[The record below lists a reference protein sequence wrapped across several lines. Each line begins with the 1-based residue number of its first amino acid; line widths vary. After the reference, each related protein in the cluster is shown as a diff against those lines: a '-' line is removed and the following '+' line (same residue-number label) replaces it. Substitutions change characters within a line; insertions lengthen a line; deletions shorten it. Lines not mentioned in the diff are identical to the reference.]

1 MDAQQFITYLK
12 NPRSLD
18 RDSLGGIEE
27 LASEFPY
34 CQSLRI
40 LHLLNLRMVKHVMY
54 NEQLKTTAAY
64 IADRKR
70 LKELIRELK
79 EESLAPVPAE
89 ANQDTTGVIPSPPHE
104 IQIEEDVAAVKDEV
118 ADVKEE
124 TLIGDALVDEAGA
137 QMADT
142 EPETT
147 QFAPPEEAEPPA
159 EPILPTIEQDEEA
172 RLLALREIV
181 ENRLRE
187 IKQEKEVSKDKEK
200 ASKEALIN
208 KFIREEPSISRPR
221 AEFFDPVKVA
231 RSSQT
236 EHEGLVSE
244 TLARIHLQQG
254 NIAKAL
260 EIYRRL
266 SLNFPEKSSYF
277 AAQIEKIKSEN

>member
-12 NPRSLD
+12 NPRALD
-18 RDSLGGIEE
+18 KDSLGGIEE
-27 LASEFPY
+27 LAYEFPY

-79 EESLAPVPAE
+79 EDSLAPATAE
-89 ANQDTTGVIPSPPHE
+89 AKQDTPELSPPPPQE
-104 IQIEEDVAAVKDEV
+104 TPLEEEV
-118 ADVKEE
+118 TVVNEEVDVKEE

-137 QMADT
+137 QVADT

-147 QFAPPEEAEPPA
+147 QFAPPEEAELPA

-187 IKQEKEVSKDKEK
+187 IKQEKEASKEKEK
-200 ASKEALIN
+200 ASKEALID

-254 NIAKAL
+254 NIAKAI